1 MKTTLATL
9 AIITLS
15 FSQAN
20 ANDAVKQGIIG
31 IWQCVQV
38 ALDMAPGKPRVSPD
52 AMIVA
57 IRVCEPASVRLRIAF
72 DQAGTTEV
80 ERHSIVESTVDVM
93 FDAWVAE

>member
-31 IWQCVQV
+31 VLDCVKV
-38 ALDMAPGKPRVSPD
+38 AIDAAPGKPRVHPD
-52 AMIVA
+52 AIQVA
-57 IRVCEPASVRLRIAF
+57 IRACKQSRLELTAAM
-72 DQAGTTEV
+72 DNAGMTQEEQKFIIQGV
-80 ERHSIVESTVDVM
+80 VDNI
-93 FDAWVAE
+93 FDAWVIE